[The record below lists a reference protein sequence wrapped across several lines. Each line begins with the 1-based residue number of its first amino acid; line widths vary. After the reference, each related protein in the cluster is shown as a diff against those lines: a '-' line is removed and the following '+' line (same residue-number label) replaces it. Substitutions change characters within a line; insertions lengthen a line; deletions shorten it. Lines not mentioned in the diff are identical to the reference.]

1 MKIKGM
7 HYDMYGKNP
16 IDRFDLEEK
25 IMNAWHLTEDL
36 KLLCKASER
45 MDTDQMMSAIDG
57 LQIFA
62 EMRFHELWDTFE
74 KCIQNGVF
82 NDHIKER
89 QEEEEQTITFTD
101 LDTGD
106 QLHVPESH
114 VYVHS
119 SDDSMDFVLNENP

>member
-16 IDRFDLEEK
+16 IDRFDLEQK
-25 IMNAWHLTEDL
+25 IMEAWNISNDL
-36 KLLCKASER
+36 KLLYKASER

-62 EMRFHELWDTFE
+62 EMRFHELWETFE

-82 NDHIKER
+82 NDHIQKP
-89 QEEEEQTITFTD
+89 QEEEQTITLTD

-106 QLHVPESH
+106 QLHVPKEK
-114 VYVHS
+114 VYTVNITD
-119 SDDSMDFVLNENP
+119 SDTDFILHENP

>member
-16 IDRFDLEEK
+16 IDRSDLEEK

-82 NDHIKER
+82 NDHIQKR
-89 QEEEEQTITFTD
+89 EEEEQTITFTD

-106 QLHVPESH
+106 QLHVPESR